1 MNYEIYSYLCGK
13 LQTRIAII
21 SMATTIRETESGIR
35 TSGMDTAEALW
46 TIIAAQPRKVRKE
59 LAIRLQ
65 NDLSSTRHRITELDK
80 AIEDVK
86 MGRLSGPFSTPEELI
101 EHLKI

>member
-35 TSGMDTAEALW
+35 TSGKN
-46 TIIAAQPRKVRKE
+46 PC
-59 LAIRLQ
+59 
-65 NDLSSTRHRITELDK
+65 HRTTELDK
-80 AIEDVK
+80 AGKNGADCYSKNGHAVTVLT
-86 MGRLSGPFSTPEELI
+86 RQS
-101 EHLKI
+101 

>member
-35 TSGMDTAEALW
+35 TSGKN
-46 TIIAAQPRKVRKE
+46 PC
-59 LAIRLQ
+59 
-65 NDLSSTRHRITELDK
+65 HRTTELDK

-86 MGRLSGPFSTPEELI
+86 MGRLSGPFSTPEELF

>member
-65 NDLSSTRHRITELDK
+65 NDLSRRNLFS
-80 AIEDVK
+80 AIAFTGQRYNKKLRMRAE
-86 MGRLSGPFSTPEELI
+86 
-101 EHLKI
+101 

>member
-1 MNYEIYSYLCGK
+1 
-13 LQTRIAII
+13 
-21 SMATTIRETESGIR
+21 MATTIRETESGIR

-80 AIEDVK
+80 AIEDAIAIRDRISEFEIHKQVK
-86 MGRLSGPFSTPEELI
+86 
-101 EHLKI
+101 